1 MRNGPVLF
9 CYSLFIAR
17 VFSTK
22 PALSQRGAPC
32 KGTYRWDLPLGPTVG
47 TYRWDLPLGP
57 TAGTYH
63 WDLTLGAAEET
74 YR

>member
-1 MRNGPVLF
+1 MILLLEIVRCPLCPGLPV
-9 CYSLFIAR
+9 
-17 VFSTK
+17 T
-22 PALSQRGAPC
+22 
-32 KGTYRWDLPLGPTVG
+32 DLPLEPTVG